1 MSEYKIIRGDD
12 EKTFDDKQAFENTV
26 DFLNKQGEDFTT
38 ETPDDEPKADGG
50 EWAPGDD
57 GTPAA
62 KAAEPVADD
71 GPELIANPI
80 AYLRSINDEFVN
92 VISGTPAI
100 SKRGFRYMQTEL
112 GISTES
118 EVVATLDDP
127 VGVIVHARAEM
138 PDGRCA
144 EAHGEGYLTEYD
156 VEDNEW
162 VRYADTRAKNRA
174 ISDLTSSGA
183 LSEAEL

>member
-1 MSEYKIIRGDD
+1 MTYKIKRGDK
-12 EKTFDDKQAFENTV
+12 ESTFEDVDKFRENV
-26 DFLNKQGEDFTT
+26 DFLKREGVDFET
-38 ETPDDEPKADGG
+38 ETPGDDVKSDGG
-50 EWAPGDD
+50 
-57 GTPAA
+57 TPEG
-62 KAAEPVADD
+62 KSAEPVTND
-71 GPELIANPI
+71 GPELISHPI
-80 AYLRSINDEFVN
+80 DYLRQINSDFVN

-112 GISTES
+112 GISTEA

-144 EAHGEGYLTEYD
+144 EAHGEGYLTESG